1 MKRSVVLV
9 ILVFLI
15 SSVSANPLAHIY
27 QVDDPLLKKIEAISL
42 ESGVNPFSSAGPVS
56 GYELA
61 RHLESIDTQNLTNR
75 TRELYNSVK
84 QSLYD
89 PYASK
94 MWDSTIRITQE
105 GYLNTDKDSKY
116 YDWVESYNIREPF
129 LYGEAETIFG
139 DNAYGIFSYAL
150 QKAFNDS
157 DFSGFKTNNPLV
169 LHGGN
174 TAIQNSVPHT
184 AFLGFSGPWYTL
196 IVGRDAIR
204 IGRGSTGN
212 LMVGSHVPYHDFL
225 QLSVSNKNLKYT
237 FFAIPMNELVTQE
250 MIATKGLDQD
260 SLGEAWYPHLNPDGA
275 WHTLF
280 HGTRRRTYL
289 AHRLEADI
297 LPWWR
302 MAITE
307 GTMIYTDTLDLRMFS
322 PMMFLH
328 NLQNFGEV
336 NNTLGIEA
344 EITLSKRWALDVQF
358 FIDQLQTSAE
368 QGATKLP
375 PNANAL
381 LIGGR
386 FRYPKEDW
394 SFSGYIEGAYTSPF
408 VYLRTG
414 DNTQNYGI
422 DPNPSS
428 DPNYENSQF
437 NLDLVHAVSME
448 EGRSGVNWLGYVYG
462 PDSIVLA
469 TKIAGAY
476 KNQFEIFSDIRF
488 VVQGERGLKIEDK
501 KQQVELQPA
510 GNINMLSPS
519 GPNPTNSLILGLG
532 ASMNISRT
540 DVSVY
545 ARNYWVNRWNNGGH
559 KANYQLTIGAS
570 YEF

>member
-1 MKRSVVLV
+1 MKQSLVL
-9 ILVFLI
+9 ILLVLI
-15 SSVSANPLAHIY
+15 VGSIGANPLARIY
-27 QVDDPLLKKIEAISL
+27 QVDDPLLDTIEAISL
-42 ESGVNPFSSAGPVS
+42 ENGVNPFSSAGPVS

-61 RHLESIDTQNLTNR
+61 RHLESIDKQNLTTR
-75 TRELYNSVK
+75 TRELYDSVK
-84 QSLYD
+84 QYLNA
-89 PYASK
+89 PYTSK
-94 MWDSTIRITQE
+94 TWDSTIRITQE

-116 YDWVESYNIREPF
+116 YEWVESYNTREPL
-129 LYGEAETIFG
+129 LYGQAETIFG
-139 DNAYGIFSYAL
+139 DNAYGIFSYGL
-150 QKAFNDS
+150 QKAFKAS

-196 IVGRDAIR
+196 VVGRDAIR

-212 LMVGSHVPYHDFL
+212 LMIGSHVPYHDFL
-225 QLSVSNKNLKYT
+225 QLSLSNKKLKYT
-237 FFAIPMNELVTQE
+237 FLAIPMNELVTQE
-250 MIATKGLDQD
+250 MITTQEIDP
-260 SLGEAWYPHLNPDGA
+260 SNLGQAWYPHLNQNENIA

-280 HGTRRRTYL
+280 HGTRRRTYI

-302 MAITE
+302 LAITE
-307 GTMIYTDTLDLRMFS
+307 GTMIYADTLDLRMFN

-368 QGATKLP
+368 QGATELP

-394 SFSGYIEGAYTSPF
+394 TFSGFIEGVYTSPF

-414 DNTQNYGI
+414 DSTQNY
-422 DPNPSS
+422 DPANA
-428 DPNYENSQF
+428 DTQF

-448 EGRSGVNWLGYVYG
+448 NEGLSGVNWLGYVYG

-469 TKIAGAY
+469 TKVAGTY
-476 KNQFEIFSDIRF
+476 KSLFEIFSDIRF
-488 VVQGERGLKIEDK
+488 VVQGERGLKIEGK
-501 KQQVELQPA
+501 EQEVELQPA

-519 GPNPTNSLILGLG
+519 GNNPTYSLILGLG
-532 ASMNISRT
+532 ASMNIPRT
-540 DVSVY
+540 DISVY

>member
-1 MKRSVVLV
+1 MKRFFVLVVLG
-9 ILVFLI
+9 FLI
-15 SSVSANPLAHIY
+15 SSVSANPLARIY
-27 QVDDPLLKKIEAISL
+27 QVDDPLLNKIEAISL

-61 RHLESIDTQNLTNR
+61 RHLESIKTQNLTTR
-75 TRELYNSVK
+75 TRELYDSVK

-89 PYASK
+89 PYTSK

-105 GYLNTDKDSKY
+105 GYFNTDKEAKY
-116 YDWVESYNIREPF
+116 YEWVEGYTTRHPL
-129 LYGEAETIFG
+129 LYGQAETTFG

-150 QKAFNDS
+150 QKAFRES

-169 LHGGN
+169 LDGGN
-174 TAIQNSVPHT
+174 TAVQNSVPHT
-184 AFLGFSGPWYTL
+184 AFLGFSGPWYSL
-196 IVGRDAIR
+196 VVGRDAIR

-212 LMVGSHVPYHDFL
+212 FMVGSHVPYHDFL
-225 QLSVSNKNLKYT
+225 QLSLSNKKLKYT
-237 FFAIPMNELVTQE
+237 FLAIPMNELVTQDKTND
-250 MIATKGLDQD
+250 MDQSD
-260 SLGEAWYPHLNPDGA
+260 LGQAWYPHLNQDEDIA

-280 HGTRRRTYL
+280 HGTRRRTYI

-297 LPWWR
+297 MPWWR

-307 GTMIYTDTLDLRMFS
+307 GTMLYIDTIDLRMFN
-322 PMMFLH
+322 PLMFLH

-336 NNTLGIEA
+336 NNTLGIET
-344 EITLSKRWALDVQF
+344 EITLSKRWALDIQL

-368 QGATKLP
+368 QSATELP

-394 SFSGYIEGAYTSPF
+394 TFSGFIEGVYTSPF

-414 DNTQNYGI
+414 DSTQNY
-422 DPNPSS
+422 DPTKT
-428 DPNYENSQF
+428 DTQF

-469 TKIAGAY
+469 TKVAGAY
-476 KNQFEIFSDIRF
+476 KNRFEIFSDIRLII
-488 VVQGERGLKIEDK
+488 QGERGLKIEGK
-501 KQQVELQPA
+501 EQKVELQPA
-510 GNINMLSPS
+510 GNINMISPS
-519 GPNPTNSLILGLG
+519 GPNPTYFLILGLG
-532 ASMNISRT
+532 ASMDIPKT

-545 ARNYWVNRWNNGGH
+545 ARNYWVNSWDNSGNQ
-559 KANYQLTIGAS
+559 ANYQLTLGAS

>member
-1 MKRSVVLV
+1 MKQSLVL
-9 ILVFLI
+9 ILLVLI
-15 SSVSANPLAHIY
+15 VGSIGANPLARIY
-27 QVDDPLLKKIEAISL
+27 QVDDPILDTIEAISL
-42 ESGVNPFSSAGPVS
+42 ESGVNPFSSAGPIS

-61 RHLESIDTQNLTNR
+61 RHLESIEMQNLTTR
-75 TRELYNSVK
+75 SRELYDSVK
-84 QSLYD
+84 QSLHD
-89 PYASK
+89 PYVSK
-94 MWDSTIRITQE
+94 VWDSTICITQE

-116 YDWVESYNIREPF
+116 YEWVESYNTREPL
-129 LYGEAETIFG
+129 LYGQAETIFG

-150 QKAFNDS
+150 QKAFKES
-157 DFSGFKTNNPLV
+157 DFSGFKTNNPFV
-169 LHGGN
+169 FHGGN

-184 AFLGFSGPWYTL
+184 AFLGFSGPWSTL
-196 IVGRDAIR
+196 VVGRDAIR

-212 LMVGSHVPYHDFL
+212 LMIGSHVPYHDFL
-225 QLSVSNKNLKYT
+225 QLSLSNKKLKYT
-237 FFAIPMNELVTQE
+237 FLAIPMNELVTQE
-250 MIATKGLDQD
+250 MINTQKIDP
-260 SLGEAWYPHLNPDGA
+260 SNLGQAWYPHLNQDEDIA

-280 HGTRRRTYL
+280 HGTRRRTYI

-307 GTMIYTDTLDLRMFS
+307 GTMIYADTLDLRMFS

-336 NNTLGIEA
+336 NNTLGIET

-368 QGATKLP
+368 QGATELP

-386 FRYPKEDW
+386 FRYPKDDW
-394 SFSGYIEGAYTSPF
+394 TFSGFIEGAYTSPF

-414 DNTQNYGI
+414 DSTQNY
-422 DPNPSS
+422 DPANAAT
-428 DPNYENSQF
+428 QF

-469 TKIAGAY
+469 TKVAGAY
-476 KNQFEIFSDIRF
+476 KNLFEMFSDIRF
-488 VVQGERGLKIEDK
+488 VVQGERGLKIHDK
-501 KQQVELQPA
+501 EQAVIPQEA
-510 GNINMLSPS
+510 SNINMLSPS
-519 GPNPTNSLILGLG
+519 GNNPSYSVIFGLG
-532 ASMNISRT
+532 ASVNIPKT

-545 ARNYWVNRWNNGGH
+545 ARNYWVNGWDNSGH
-559 KANYQLTIGAS
+559 QANYQLTLGAS
-570 YEF
+570 YVF

>member
-1 MKRSVVLV
+1 MKRIVALVLLLFIV
-9 ILVFLI
+9 C
-15 SSVSANPLAHIY
+15 SVSANPLARIY
-27 QVDDPLLKKIEAISL
+27 QVDDPLLDTIEAISL

-61 RHLESIDTQNLTNR
+61 RHLESIETQNLTTR

-89 PYASK
+89 PYTSK
-94 MWDSTIRITQE
+94 LWDSTIRITQE
-105 GYLNTDKDSKY
+105 EYLNTDKDSKY
-116 YDWVESYNIREPF
+116 YDWVESYNTREPL
-129 LYGEAETIFG
+129 LYGQAETIFG

-150 QKAFNDS
+150 QKAFRES

-169 LHGGN
+169 IHGGN
-174 TAIQNSVPHT
+174 TAVQNSVPHT
-184 AFLGFSGPWYTL
+184 AFLGFSGPYYTL
-196 IVGRDAIR
+196 VVGRDAIR

-250 MIATKGLDQD
+250 MIDTQKIPQ
-260 SLGEAWYPHLNPDGA
+260 SNLGQAWYPHLNQDKDIA

-280 HGTRRRTYL
+280 YGTRRRTYI

-297 LPWWR
+297 MPWWR

-307 GTMIYTDTLDLRMFS
+307 GTMIYIDTIDLRMFS

-336 NNTLGIEA
+336 NNTLGIET
-344 EITLSKRWALDVQF
+344 EITLSKRWALDVQL

-386 FRYPKEDW
+386 FRYPKQDW
-394 SFSGYIEGAYTSPF
+394 TFSGFVEGAYTSPF

-414 DNTQNYGI
+414 DSTQNY
-422 DPNPSS
+422 DPANA
-428 DPNYENSQF
+428 DTQF

-469 TKIAGAY
+469 TKVAGTY
-476 KNQFEIFSDIRF
+476 KSRFEIFSDIRLII
-488 VVQGERGLKIEDK
+488 QGERGLDIEGK
-501 KQQVELQPA
+501 EQEVVLKPA
-510 GNINMLSPS
+510 TEINMPSPS
-519 GPNPTNSLILGLG
+519 GPNPTYSLILGLG
-532 ASMNISRT
+532 ASMNIPRT

-545 ARNYWVNRWNNGGH
+545 ARNYWVNKWNNSGH
-559 KANYQLTIGAS
+559 KANYQLAIGAS
-570 YEF
+570 YTF

>member
-1 MKRSVVLV
+1 MKQIVALVLLLFIVCSVG
-9 ILVFLI
+9 
-15 SSVSANPLAHIY
+15 ANPLARIY
-27 QVDDPLLKKIEAISL
+27 QVDDPLLDTIEAISL
-42 ESGVNPFSSAGPVS
+42 ESGVNPFSSAGPIS

-61 RHLESIDTQNLTNR
+61 RHLDTIKSENLSIQTK
-75 TRELYNSVK
+75 ELYNSVK
-84 QSLYD
+84 QFLNN
-89 PYASK
+89 PYESK
-94 MWDSTIRITQE
+94 VWDSTIRITQE

-116 YDWVESYNIREPF
+116 YEWVESYNTREPL
-129 LYGEAETIFG
+129 LYGQAETIFG

-150 QKAFNDS
+150 QKAFKES

-169 LHGGN
+169 FHGGN

-196 IVGRDAIR
+196 VVGRDAIR

-212 LMVGSHVPYHDFL
+212 LMIGSHVPYHDIV
-225 QLSVSNKNLKYT
+225 QLSLSNKNLKYT
-237 FFAIPMNELVTQE
+237 FLAIPMNELVTQE
-250 MIATKGLDQD
+250 MINSQD
-260 SLGEAWYPHLNPDGA
+260 IDPSNLGQAWYPHLNQDEDIA

-280 HGTRRRTYL
+280 HGTRRRIYI

-302 MAITE
+302 LAITE
-307 GTMIYTDTLDLRMFS
+307 GTMIYADTLDLRMFS
-322 PMMFLH
+322 PTMFLH

-381 LIGGR
+381 LISGR

-394 SFSGYIEGAYTSPF
+394 TFSGFIEGAYTSPF

-414 DNTQNYGI
+414 DSTQNY
-422 DPNPSS
+422 DPTNA
-428 DPNYENSQF
+428 DTQF

-462 PDSIVLA
+462 SDSIVLA
-469 TKIAGAY
+469 TKVAGAY
-476 KNQFEIFSDIRF
+476 KNLFEMFSDIRF
-488 VVQGERGLKIEDK
+488 VVQGERGLKIHDK
-501 KQQVELQPA
+501 EQVVIPQEA
-510 GNINMLSPS
+510 SNINMLSPS
-519 GPNPTNSLILGLG
+519 GNNPTYSVILGLG
-532 ASMNISRT
+532 ASMNIPRT
-540 DVSVY
+540 DISVY